1 MDVDPFEKS
10 KKHFKRN
17 TSLAKLL
24 L

>member
-10 KKHFKRN
+10 KKYFKRN